1 MSNITLYRE
10 QYSSGAPWEKIVG
23 YSRAVRTGPFIA
35 VTGCAAVGPDGE
47 LVGEGDAY
55 AQAVR
60 CIEII
65 GEVLEKAGASLGD
78 VVRTRIFV
86 TDIDRWEEIGRAH
99 QEAFGEIMPATTRV
113 EVSRL
118 IDPRMLVEIE
128 ADAVVAK
135 IELAVLAAIHAKHA

>member
-1 MSNITLYRE
+1 MQKTNWQRTN
-10 QYSSGAPWEKIVG
+10 YSSAAPWESIVG
-23 YSRAVRTGPFIA
+23 YSRAVRTGPYIA

-55 AQAVR
+55 TQAVR
-60 CIEII
+60 CIEVISEAL
-65 GEVLEKAGASLGD
+65 GKAGAGLAD

-86 TDIDRWEEIGRAH
+86 TDIERWEEVGRAH
-99 QEAFGEIMPATTRV
+99 HEAFGDIRPATTMV

-128 ADAVVAK
+128 ADAISAG
-135 IELAVLAAIHAKHA
+135 

>member
-1 MSNITLYRE
+1 MHRE
-10 QYSSGAPWEKIVG
+10 QYTSGAPWEKIVG

>member
-1 MSNITLYRE
+1 MQNITLDRE
-10 QYSSGAPWEKIVG
+10 RYSSGAPWESMVG

-35 VTGCAAVGPDGE
+35 VTGCAAVGPEGE

-65 GEVLEKAGASLGD
+65 AEVLEKAGAGLPD

-86 TDIDRWEEIGRAH
+86 TDIDRWEEVGRAH
-99 QEAFGEIMPATTRV
+99 REAFGAIMPATTMV

-118 IDPRMLVEIE
+118 IDPHMLVEIE
-128 ADAVVAK
+128 ADAVVT
-135 IELAVLAAIHAKHA
+135 ED

>member
-1 MSNITLYRE
+1 MQNITLDRE
-10 QYSSGAPWEKIVG
+10 QYSSGAPWESLVG

-35 VTGCAAVGPDGE
+35 VTGCAAVGPEGE

-65 GEVLEKAGASLGD
+65 AEVLEKAGASLAD

-86 TDIDRWEEIGRAH
+86 TDIDRWEAVGRAH
-99 QEAFGEIMPATTRV
+99 REAFGAIMPATTMV

-128 ADAVVAK
+128 ADAVVT
-135 IELAVLAAIHAKHA
+135 ED

>member
-1 MSNITLYRE
+1 MSKLTLDRE
-10 QYSSGAPWEKIVG
+10 QYSSGAPWESIVG

-65 GEVLEKAGASLGD
+65 GEVLDKAGAGLAD

-86 TDIDRWEEIGRAH
+86 TDIDRWEDVGRAH
-99 QEAFGEIMPATTRV
+99 REAFGEIMPATTMV

-128 ADAVVAK
+128 ADAVVVEA
-135 IELAVLAAIHAKHA
+135 